1 MKSKKIYLWV
11 AATVFAATA
20 APAQI
25 AAGQPDEAVAAQA
38 VCTSP
43 DSPGAEQT
51 ETSSPAPEV
60 EVCPPETEAPA
71 PGVAVVVR
79 KDMPG
84 GSRLH
89 MADAE
94 QTERITAAL
103 EGREAGLAAVNRTP
117 RFAFGV
123 QLGVDVGG
131 AVPWPPAN
139 LRADVMKMR
148 AVPRLS
154 PSIGLS
160 FTANLPKRFSLT
172 AEVVGKQIGI
182 DAEAWVS
189 GQQFRMPDPGG
200 PDMITRF
207 RGTAEV
213 TMRFSMIEVPVY
225 VGYGFNEGR
234 SRIYLGAYYSYVF
247 HSNFDTTPIKGLVE
261 NPLDPSTPPI
271 LVTPENPVPKDVMP
285 VFNDYLGNWD
295 AGMLLGY
302 EWQIIPRLS
311 MTARFSVGFK
321 DIFRRG
327 SNYLEYKMLHMRG
340 SLSISYAFL
349 RFNDS
354 PFKRDR

>member
-11 AATVFAATA
+11 AATLLAATA

-25 AAGQPDEAVAAQA
+25 ASGQPGEEVAAET
-38 VCTSP
+38 VCASP
-43 DSPGAEQT
+43 DSPGEEQP
-51 ETSSPAPEV
+51 EVGSPAPKV
-60 EVCPPETEAPA
+60 EVCPPETEAPS
-71 PGVAVVVR
+71 PGVAAVEG
-79 KDMPG
+79 KEEPG
-84 GSRLH
+84 GRLH
-89 MADAE
+89 MTDAE

-103 EGREAGLAAVNRTP
+103 EGREAVLAAVNRKP

-139 LRADVMKMR
+139 LRADAMKMS

-160 FTANLPKRFSLT
+160 FTANLPERFSLT

-213 TMRFSMIEVPVY
+213 TMSFSMIEVPVY
-225 VGYGFNEGR
+225 VGYSFNEGR
-234 SRIYLGAYYSYVF
+234 SRVYLGAYYSYVF
-247 HSNFDTTPIKGLVE
+247 HSNFSTTPLKGLVE
-261 NPLDPSTPPI
+261 NPLDPATPPI